1 MYPFQAL
8 SILFYQCGFN
18 ETLRILIRWPSYIL
32 MPMFS
37 IFTYSTETIGH
48 KKFLVCST
56 RWTLCNLFITLTGLV
71 FGAWYSCRVTRYFD
85 GVFLYVALPLMFFA
99 IALYVIVITVESC
112 YCACTCSSISITKK
126 SGLDLDTLE
135 VVFLE
140 DAQPDPVIE
149 IEMETFCKCKSY
161 RHRRNS
167 LP

>member
-1 MYPFQAL
+1 M
-8 SILFYQCGFN
+8 
-18 ETLRILIRWPSYIL
+18 RWPSFIL

-56 RWTLCNLFITLTGLV
+56 RWTLCNLLITLTGLV
-71 FGAWYSCRVTRYFD
+71 FGAGFLLHHYRLHTDY
-85 GVFLYVALPLMFFA
+85 GLVFIYTILPLMFVAF
-99 IALYVIVITVESC
+99 IMYVIVITVESC